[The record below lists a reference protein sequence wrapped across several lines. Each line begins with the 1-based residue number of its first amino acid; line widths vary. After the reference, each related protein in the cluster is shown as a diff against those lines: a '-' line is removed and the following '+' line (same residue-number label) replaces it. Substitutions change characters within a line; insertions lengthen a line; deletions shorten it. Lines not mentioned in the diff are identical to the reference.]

1 MMANKVREKAGE
13 YVQFLKEV
21 KMEAKK
27 ATFPSK
33 KDTIAT
39 TSVVIVFVLIM
50 SAYLG
55 VVDFLLSKIM
65 SLALK

>member
-1 MMANKVREKAGE
+1 MAIKIKESAAKYA
-13 YVQFLKEV
+13 QFLKEV
-21 KMEAKK
+21 KIEAKK
-27 ATFPSK
+27 ATFPSR

-39 TSVVIVFVLIM
+39 TSVVIVFVMIM

-55 VVDFLLSKIM
+55 VVDFVLSKIM

>member
-1 MMANKVREKAGE
+1 MANKIKESAAE
-13 YVQFLKEV
+13 YAQFLKEV
-21 KMEAKK
+21 KLEAKK

-55 VVDFLLSKIM
+55 FVDFLLSKIM
-65 SLALK
+65 TLALK

>member
-1 MMANKVREKAGE
+1 MAIKIKESAEKYA
-13 YVQFLKEV
+13 QFLKEV
-21 KMEAKK
+21 KVEAKK

-33 KDTIAT
+33 KDTTAT

-65 SLALK
+65 GLALK

>member
-1 MMANKVREKAGE
+1 MMAIKIKESAEKYA
-13 YVQFLKEV
+13 QFLKEV
-21 KMEAKK
+21 KVEAKK

-33 KDTIAT
+33 KDTTAT

-65 SLALK
+65 GLALK